1 MDDDPTIPLDDGQRG
16 PVNLLPGRD
25 SWGDFRLIARVG
37 HGSFGEVYRAWDPH
51 LERDVALKL
60 LLPGSVSGDE
70 AYRSLL
76 REARALASV
85 QHPNIVHV
93 YGIDRHDGRVGF
105 WTDFVEG
112 KTLSALVRGQGPF
125 GCREAALIG
134 LDVTRALSAVHRAGI
149 LHRDIKAENVMREEG
164 GRILLM
170 DFGLSTSPLR
180 QEGVS
185 GTPNYMAPEL
195 FHGSV
200 ATVTTDIY
208 AMGVLLYYLVTGEY
222 PVKVSDRPFAE
233 AVATMSARR
242 ALIDLRPDLPDSF
255 LQNVNMATEIDPAK
269 RFASA
274 GQLASALAESL
285 GASLPAD
292 VSGSSSQA
300 KGRSLKGIWATI
312 AGVVVA
318 AAVLGV
324 GLSTGVVRRWMHPET
339 PGIPAGTPANTYDEY
354 LKAQDLLQRSY
365 KDTNLAAAAK
375 GFQQVLQEDPSFA
388 LAAAGLGNTWFLQYR
403 TSNDPKLLD
412 MARGETMKA
421 LQLDPNLAPPYVTLA
436 RMAGMQGQ
444 ISLARQQLQK
454 ALALDPHSAE
464 VYGALAEIDQAD
476 GRTPDAIAAVQKA
489 IDLAPNDS
497 RWPVRLGVIY
507 FHSGQLEEAAA
518 AWQKAVDLD
527 PQNDAAYYDLGLA
540 RMQLG
545 QFDEAQND
553 LEKVL
558 SIQPDPDAY
567 TALGS
572 SFELQGN
579 YGEAVK
585 MDQKAIALRPG
596 DYQVWGN
603 LGSAYLWGGHSEQ
616 SVQAYR
622 KAIELAQAQR
632 TRSPDDTFLLVQ
644 LGDYYASSGQPGPS
658 EVLLRRALA
667 LAPDDPGV
675 EYRAGETYEILGQ
688 RGKAIPLIA
697 KAMAQGYHSAEF
709 QRSPE
714 LASLRADP
722 AFQVELNQA
731 KAESATEKSNKS
743 W

>member
-1 MDDDPTIPLDDGQRG
+1 
-16 PVNLLPGRD
+16 
-25 SWGDFRLIARVG
+25 
-37 HGSFGEVYRAWDPH
+37 
-51 LERDVALKL
+51 
-60 LLPGSVSGDE
+60 
-70 AYRSLL
+70 
-76 REARALASV
+76 
-85 QHPNIVHV
+85 
-93 YGIDRHDGRVGF
+93 
-105 WTDFVEG
+105 
-112 KTLSALVRGQGPF
+112 
-125 GCREAALIG
+125 
-134 LDVTRALSAVHRAGI
+134 
-149 LHRDIKAENVMREEG
+149 
-164 GRILLM
+164 
-170 DFGLSTSPLR
+170 
-180 QEGVS
+180 
-185 GTPNYMAPEL
+185 
-195 FHGSV
+195 
-200 ATVTTDIY
+200 
-208 AMGVLLYYLVTGEY
+208 
-222 PVKVSDRPFAE
+222 
-233 AVATMSARR
+233 
-242 ALIDLRPDLPDSF
+242 
-255 LQNVNMATEIDPAK
+255 
-269 RFASA
+269 
-274 GQLASALAESL
+274 
-285 GASLPAD
+285 
-292 VSGSSSQA
+292 
-300 KGRSLKGIWATI
+300 
-312 AGVVVA
+312 
-318 AAVLGV
+318 
-324 GLSTGVVRRWMHPET
+324 MHPET

-572 SFELQGN
+572 SLRWIRKPSPSGPEIIRF
-579 YGEAVK
+579 GEIWA
-585 MDQKAIALRPG
+585 ALICGVATASNRCRRTAR
-596 DYQVWGN
+596 QSSWRRR
-603 LGSAYLWGGHSEQ
+603 SA
-616 SVQAYR
+616 
-622 KAIELAQAQR
+622 
-632 TRSPDDTFLLVQ
+632 
-644 LGDYYASSGQPGPS
+644 PGP
-658 EVLLRRALA
+658 L
-667 LAPDDPGV
+667 
-675 EYRAGETYEILGQ
+675 TILF
-688 RGKAIPLIA
+688 
-697 KAMAQGYHSAEF
+697 Y
-709 QRSPE
+709 
-714 LASLRADP
+714 
-722 AFQVELNQA
+722 
-731 KAESATEKSNKS
+731 
-743 W
+743 